1 MSILRAPAPSVK
13 PTRPAFRP
21 VKTVDEISWADFDNR
36 PEVTIHHN
44 GRAKTYH
51 VIPISTDIGGAAFR
65 LHKLGTSTTY
75 DLLLGRGESSCTCD
89 GYCWTG
95 GCCHLTAVQML
106 LEDGVLQVAPG
117 SAADDGDDCLDGE
130 GECF

>member
-1 MSILRAPAPSVK
+1 MNTLHTPALAVK
-13 PTRPAFRP
+13 PSRPSFRP

-36 PEVTIHHN
+36 PEVTIHRGN
-44 GRAKTYH
+44 ERKTYH

-75 DLLLGRGESSCTCD
+75 DLLINGDQSSCTCD
-89 GYCWTG
+89 GCCWTG

-106 LEDGVLQVAPG
+106 LDDGVLNVAPG
-117 SAADDGDDCLDGE
+117 SAGYDDDQE
-130 GECF
+130 

>member
-1 MSILRAPAPSVK
+1 MNTLHTPAPFVK
-13 PTRPAFRP
+13 PARPSFRP
-21 VKTVDEISWADFDNR
+21 VKTADEISWADFDNR

-44 GRAKTYH
+44 GRSKTYH

-65 LHKLGTSTTY
+65 LHKVGTSDSY
-75 DLLLGRGESSCTCD
+75 DLLLSHNESSCTCD

-106 LEDGVLQVAPG
+106 LDDGTLQVAPG
-117 SAADDGDDCLDGE
+117 SAAGDRDDCTDYGLD
-130 GECF
+130 F

>member
-1 MSILRAPAPSVK
+1 MSTVSSPCPSVK
-13 PTRPAFRP
+13 SPRPAFRP
-21 VKTVDEISWADFDNR
+21 VKTVDEISWSDWDNR

-44 GRAKTYH
+44 GRSKAYH

-89 GYCWTG
+89 GFCWTG

-106 LEDGVLQVAPG
+106 LHDGVLQYAPG
-117 SAADDGDDCLDGE
+117 SAGYEDCDGQE
-130 GECF
+130 

>member
-1 MSILRAPAPSVK
+1 MSTISSLCPSVK
-13 PTRPAFRP
+13 SPRPSFRP
-21 VKTVDEISWADFDNR
+21 VKTVDEISWSDFQNR

-75 DLLLGRGESSCTCD
+75 DLLMNGTQSSCTCD
-89 GYCWTG
+89 GFCWTG

-106 LEDGVLQVAPG
+106 LEDGTLQVAPG
-117 SAADDGDDCLDGE
+117 SAACNDDCLDGE

>member
-1 MSILRAPAPSVK
+1 MNTLQTPALSVK
-13 PTRPAFRP
+13 PCAPSFRP
-21 VKTVDEISWADFDNR
+21 VKTVDEISWSDFGNR
-36 PEVTIHHN
+36 PEVTIHRGN
-44 GRAKTYH
+44 LTKTYH

-75 DLLLGRGESSCTCD
+75 DLLLGHNESSCTCD

-106 LEDGVLQVAPG
+106 LDDGVLQYAPA
-117 SAADDGDDCLDGE
+117 SAGYEDFDGQE
-130 GECF
+130 

>member
-1 MSILRAPAPSVK
+1 MSTVSSFCPTVK
-13 PTRPAFRP
+13 PARLSFRP
-21 VKTVDEISWADFDNR
+21 VKTVDEISWSDFDNR

-44 GRAKTYH
+44 GRSKTYH

-75 DLLLGRGESSCTCD
+75 DLLMNGTQSSCTCD
-89 GYCWTG
+89 GFCWTG

-106 LEDGVLQVAPG
+106 LDDGTLQVALG
-117 SAADDGDDCLDGE
+117 SAAGDQDDCTDYGID
-130 GECF
+130 F